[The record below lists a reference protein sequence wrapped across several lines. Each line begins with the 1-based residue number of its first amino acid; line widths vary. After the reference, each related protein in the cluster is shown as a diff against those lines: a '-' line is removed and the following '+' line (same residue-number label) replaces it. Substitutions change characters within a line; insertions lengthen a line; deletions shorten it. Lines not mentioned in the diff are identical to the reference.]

1 MTADIICVLLS
12 CIIMAAFL
20 IAYIVRF
27 GVPTSISAT
36 YYRTD
41 AKWLMPVCTATA
53 GVLTLVPLL
62 KYTPEQYQFVAFFIV
77 ASILFVACAP
87 AFREELEGKVHAG
100 AAIVLG
106 LSAVVWLILTAGVP
120 WLVIAGVGV
129 GLKNR
134 QRFVFWLEVG
144 VLCNLYAVLLY
155 TIL

>member
-1 MTADIICVLLS
+1 MIADIICVTLS
-12 CIIMAAFL
+12 CLIMSSFL
-20 IAYIVRF
+20 TAYIVRF
-27 GVPTSISAT
+27 GLPTSISAT
-36 YYRTD
+36 YYHTD

-53 GVLTLVPLL
+53 GILTLVPIM
-62 KYTPEQYQFVAFFIV
+62 KYTPEQYQCVAFFIV
-77 ASILFVACAP
+77 ASILFVASAP

-106 LSAVVWLILTAGVP
+106 LSAVLWLILTAGVP
-120 WLVIAGVGV
+120 WLVIAGVAV

-144 VLCNLYAVLLY
+144 VLCNLYVILLY